1 MRKAA
6 TCAAC
11 AVLTVLLFGC
21 SPDAANYDQQD
32 AVKAE
37 RTEADSR
44 QEALESVAEAVGLS
58 VEDAESFSPQNR
70 ESGHYRSEYR
80 LGAWKDSIGLHGTV
94 GGISVDV
101 VSYRDG
107 IRVYA
112 DTETVD
118 RKGIAEVIVAAAA
131 ELYPDLDPDVASAF
145 VASAEAGEYLVAS
158 DLDERL
164 NLYITGASGMIE
176 LA

>member
-118 RKGIAEVIVAAAA
+118 RKGIAEIIVAAAA

-158 DLDERL
+158 DLDERF